1 MIPGLI
7 VLLMLFATIQ
17 NPPAQQAQKAPEPP
31 PTTVAPD
38 ISAQFLRVHRICVES
53 FGNDAASVELQAMV
67 INALSES
74 KRFALTESSDETGK
88 CNEAK
93 ADAVLKGVSV
103 QRAHEEVHSS
113 SEGTSI
119 NTHRN
124 GASINESSHS
134 TELID
139 EARLAVRLV
148 MRETG
153 DVIWSTTQ
161 ESKGAKYKGANA
173 DAADKVVKQLLRDLD
188 KLREERARDAS
199 KKPSATP

>member
-1 MIPGLI
+1 MIPSLR
-7 VLLMLFATIQ
+7 VLLMLLATIQ
-17 NPPAQQAQKAPEPP
+17 NPSPQQAQKAPEPQP
-31 PTTVAPD
+31 ASVDPD
-38 ISAQFLRVHRICVES
+38 ISTQFLRVHRICVES

-74 KRFALTESSDETGK
+74 KRFALSENSDETGK
-88 CNEAK
+88 CTEAK

-103 QRAHEEVHSS
+103 QRAHEEVRGS

-119 NTHRN
+119 SNHR
-124 GASINESSHS
+124 ASVGINESSHS
-134 TELID
+134 TELVD

-148 MRETG
+148 MKETG

-173 DAADKVVKQLLRDLD
+173 DAADKVVKQLLRDLE
-188 KLREERARDAS
+188 KLKEERARDSS
-199 KKPSATP
+199 KKPGGPS

>member
-1 MIPGLI
+1 MISSFI
-7 VLLMLFATIQ
+7 VLLMLLAILQ
-17 NPPAQQAQKAPEPP
+17 NPPQQAQKAPEPP
-31 PTTVAPD
+31 STAIDPE
-38 ISAQFLRVHRICVES
+38 ISSQFLRIHRICVES

-74 KRFALTESSDETGK
+74 KRFALTENSDETGK
-88 CNEAK
+88 CTEAK

-103 QRAHEEVHSS
+103 QRAHEEIHGS
-113 SEGTSI
+113 SEGTSVS
-119 NTHRN
+119 NHR
-124 GASINESSHS
+124 ASVGINESSHS

-148 MRETG
+148 MKETG

-161 ESKGAKYKGANA
+161 ESKGAKYKGPNA

-188 KLREERARDAS
+188 KVKEERARDSS
-199 KKPSATP
+199 KKPSGAP

>member
-1 MIPGLI
+1 MIPSLI
-7 VLLMLFATIQ
+7 LLLVLWPTIQ
-17 NPPAQQAQKAPEPP
+17 NPPPQQAQKAPDPP
-31 PTTVAPD
+31 PTTVDPEIAT
-38 ISAQFLRVHRICVES
+38 QLLKVHRICVES
-53 FGNDAASVELQAMV
+53 FGNDPASIELQAMV

-74 KRFALTESSDETGK
+74 KRFALTENSDETGK

-113 SEGTSI
+113 SEGTSVS
-119 NTHRN
+119 THR
-124 GASINESSHS
+124 ASAGINESSHS

-153 DVIWSTTQ
+153 DVLWSTTQ

-188 KLREERARDAS
+188 KVKEERALDS
-199 KKPSATP
+199 GKKPGGAS